1 MMADSAGMP
10 GSSHVR
16 SATMQLRSLIPVV
29 ALTATALL
37 GSPATVS
44 ESLLP
49 LVKSS
54 ADRVQIADQVAAA
67 KFGTT
72 QPIDDPAREQ
82 QVLDGVA
89 AKAPS
94 LGLDPA
100 VVRQFF
106 RDQIEANKIVQRG
119 LYAFWTAHP
128 DQAPAT
134 RPDLSTIRPQID
146 RITDSLLHE
155 LAGTTASRA
164 GHFCEARVFVGVH
177 VVDAMRHLDQLHA
190 EALGRSLD
198 SACVGS

>member
-1 MMADSAGMP
+1 
-10 GSSHVR
+10 
-16 SATMQLRSLIPVV
+16 MQLRSLIPVV

-82 QVLDGVA
+82 QVLDSVA

-100 VVRQFF
+100 LVVRFF

-119 LYAFWTAHP
+119 LFAYWTAHP
-128 DQAPAT
+128 GQAPTT
-134 RPDLSTIRPQID
+134 RPDLSAIRPGID
-146 RITDSLLHE
+146 RITDSLLHA
-155 LAGTTASRA
+155 LAGTTA
-164 GHFCEARVFVGVH
+164 ARSGRLCDARIFVDTH
-177 VVDAMRHLDQLHA
+177 LVDLERRLDHLHA
-190 EALGRSLD
+190 EALAQSLD
-198 SACVGS
+198 SACLG